1 MAKNLNDVVVINQD
15 TSKAEI
21 DNLLNQGK
29 TLLLT
34 ANKGAMVEASLAKGY
49 FDYFAANIEV
59 ASEGLYQGVC
69 SCGEPNNIK
78 LYFWRD

>member
-1 MAKNLNDVVVINQD
+1 MAKNLNDVIAINQNMTKD
-15 TSKAEI
+15 EI

-34 ANKGAMVEASLAKGY
+34 ENKGEMVKTSLAKGY
-49 FDYFAANIEV
+49 SDYFAANIEV

-78 LYFWRD
+78 LYLWRD